1 TGRTHNWEI
10 SAEFVRRSQ
19 RPVFLAGG
27 LRPGNVAEAIERVR
41 PFGVDLCSGVRTL
54 GKLDPV
60 KLERFMNAA
69 TR

>member
-1 TGRTHNWEI
+1 MVSCALSRI
-10 SAEFVRRSQ
+10 SFHRLSQ
-19 RPVFLAGG
+19 KPVFLAGG
-27 LRPGNVAEAIERVR
+27 LRSGNIAEAIERVS